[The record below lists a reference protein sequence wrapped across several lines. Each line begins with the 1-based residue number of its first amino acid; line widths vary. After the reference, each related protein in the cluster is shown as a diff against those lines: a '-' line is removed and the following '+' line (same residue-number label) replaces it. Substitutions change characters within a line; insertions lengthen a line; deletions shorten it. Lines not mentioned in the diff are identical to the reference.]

1 MSWTEVVTRRAE
13 ARIPTEFG
21 DFTAV
26 GFEASGDGTEH
37 LALVRGSVAAVDR
50 VLVRVHSECLTGD
63 VFGSLRCDCGPQLS
77 AAMRLVADERI
88 GVVLYSRGHEGRG
101 IGLMRKLQAYALQD
115 QGRDTV
121 EANEELG
128 FAADSRDY
136 AVAAAILQALG
147 VQSVRLLS
155 NNPAKRTGLESLGVR
170 VAELVPLSIAPTDHN
185 RDYLATK
192 MTKLG
197 HLLDI
202 SDSDSTPSS

>member
-26 GFEASGDGTEH
+26 GFEASRDGTEH

-63 VFGSLRCDCGPQLS
+63 VFGSLRCDCGPQLN
-77 AAMRLVADERI
+77 AAMRLVADEGI

-128 FAADSRDY
+128 FEADSRDY
-136 AVAAAILQALG
+136 VVAAAILQALG
-147 VQSVRLLS
+147 VRSVRLLS
-155 NNPAKRTGLESLGVR
+155 NNPAKRAGLESLGVR
-170 VAELVPLSIAPTDHN
+170 VVELVPLSIAPTDHN

-202 SDSDSTPSS
+202 SDVGLDT

>member
-1 MSWTEVVTRRAE
+1 MSRTEVVTRRAE

-26 GFEASGDGTEH
+26 GFEAIADGTEH
-37 LALVRGSVAAVDR
+37 VALVRGSVSAADR

-63 VFGSLRCDCGPQLS
+63 VFGSLRCDCGPQLT
-77 AAMRLVADERI
+77 AAMELVADEGT

-101 IGLMRKLQAYALQD
+101 IGLMHKLQAYALQD

-136 AVAAAILQALG
+136 EVAAAILQALG
-147 VQSVRLLS
+147 VRSIRLLS
-155 NNPAKRTGLESLGVR
+155 NNPAKRAGLESFGVR
-170 VAELVPLSIAPTDHN
+170 VVELVPLSTVPTDHN
-185 RDYLATK
+185 RGYLTTK

-202 SDSDSTPSS
+202 SDGTLDI

>member
-1 MSWTEVVTRRAE
+1 MSWAEVVIRRAE
-13 ARIPTEFG
+13 ARIPTRFG

-26 GFEASGDGTEH
+26 GFEATHDGTEH
-37 LALVRGSVAAVDR
+37 VALVRGNVAAADR

-77 AAMRLVADERI
+77 AAMELVAGEGV

-101 IGLMRKLQAYALQD
+101 IGLMRKLEAYALQD

-128 FAADSRDY
+128 FAADARDY
-136 AVAAAILQALG
+136 SVAAAILEALG
-147 VQSVRLLS
+147 VESIRLLS
-155 NNPAKRTGLESLGVR
+155 NNPAKRAGLESLGVC
-170 VAELVPLSIAPTDHN
+170 VEEMVPLSVAPTDHN
-185 RDYLATK
+185 REYLTTK
-192 MTKLG
+192 MIKLG

-202 SDSDSTPSS
+202 SDGTLDT